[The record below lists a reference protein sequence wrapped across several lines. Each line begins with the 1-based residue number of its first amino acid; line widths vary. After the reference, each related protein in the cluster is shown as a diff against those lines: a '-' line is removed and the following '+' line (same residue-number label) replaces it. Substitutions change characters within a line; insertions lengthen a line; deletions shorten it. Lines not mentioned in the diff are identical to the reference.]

1 MLRSIILAIDNFKWL
16 FVSEIKGIQ
25 DYIFNTDKL
34 RHIVGA
40 SEIVSSITGSND
52 DTDDISPFYQNVL
65 QALECRKDVDYK
77 VMQAAAGRL
86 MILFNNKEKLD
97 KLMAVWSI
105 VMNEYAPG
113 TELVYDCFEINPS
126 DLTKARETALKSMVS
141 QRQQPS
147 CSLPIASLPAERCR
161 RDSKAAVGVDENHG
175 KREPISNEIKRKLEA
190 AQESKKSLFKKFIPQ
205 NVAKETIDDD
215 YKILDNNDKW
225 PIDFEDIT
233 GFDDKSYMA
242 VAHVDVNS
250 MGNFFIKLGEQ
261 LKNKTPE
268 ENLEI
273 GQTVSQKLLES
284 ASYAA
289 QSATRTIIEENPK
302 LKNAISRGCKMPLR
316 PLVLAGDDLT
326 FVIKAPYAIRF
337 IESYINFF
345 SEKAKQELTQI
356 IKDNNLTLDEKITE
370 LTLSAGVTFTKAKFP
385 FKSAYELCENLCKLG
400 KQSSERK
407 VSTISFYRQTTSTCD
422 DLESLLLREFSHV
435 SDKTTLKLTYGTYA
449 ISKNEKG
456 LPLITDLE
464 AIVSTFGSLP
474 KGALRKIATMLFA
487 DKHTVD
493 SAWERF
499 VDICSSRNASAMN
512 KLKGYL
518 TIITKNKEM
527 PLWAGNKDNSFTTPL
542 VDALNLHSI
551 SSDFYYDLADRGNE
565 E

>member
-1 MLRSIILAIDNFKWL
+1 MAIENFKWL

-25 DYIFNTDKL
+25 DYIFSTDKL

-52 DTDDISPFYQNVL
+52 DSDVDLPFYQSVL
-65 QALECRKDVDYK
+65 RALECKIDDDYK

-86 MILFNNKEKLD
+86 MILFNNKENVN
-97 KLMAVWSI
+97 KLMAVWSVVI
-105 VMNEYAPG
+105 NEYAPG

-126 DLTKARETALKSMVS
+126 DLTKARETALKGMLC

-147 CSLPIASLPAERCR
+147 CSLPIPSLPAERCR
-161 RDSKAAVGVDENHG
+161 RDSKAAIGVDENHG

-190 AQESKKSLFKKFIPQ
+190 AQESRKSLFKKFIPK
-205 NVAKETIDDD
+205 NVDNNTIDDN

-233 GFDDKSYMA
+233 GFGDKSYMA

-261 LKNKTPE
+261 LKNKEPE
-268 ENLEI
+268 KNLEI
-273 GQTVSQKLLES
+273 SQIVSQKLLES

-302 LKNAISRGCKMPLR
+302 LKEAIGRGCKMPLR

-337 IESYINFF
+337 IESYISFF
-345 SEKAKQELTQI
+345 SSKAKQELTQI
-356 IKDNNLTLDEKITE
+356 INDNKLILDERITE
-370 LTLSAGVTFTKAKFP
+370 LTLSAGVTFTKSKFP

-422 DLESLLLREFSHV
+422 DLGSLLSREFSHV
-435 SDKTTLKLTYGTYA
+435 YGNTTLKLTYGTYA
-449 ISKNEKG
+449 VSKNEKG

-464 AIVSTFGSLP
+464 AVVSTFGSLP
-474 KGALRKIATMLFA
+474 KGALRKIASMLFA
-487 DKHTVD
+487 DKPTVD

-499 VDICSSRNASAMN
+499 VDICSSRNASVMN
-512 KLKGYL
+512 ELKSYL
-518 TIITKNKEM
+518 AIITKNNET
-527 PLWAGNKDNSFTTPL
+527 PLWAVNNDNSFTTPL
-542 VDALNLHSI
+542 VDAVNLHSI
-551 SSDFYYDLADRGNE
+551 SSDFYDDLADRGNE